1 MPLII
6 IFYISIIFFS
16 DGESESSDANISDG
30 DDQNFPSKQDENAL
44 FKNLADLMPHAG
56 SVARCI
62 KLYGAKNSQDKDM
75 PKMIKITELADQLI
89 SMGHYSV
96 YEYDQNKLMSLIKA
110 NYKESNEEL
119 SSIFKS
125 FFFRFLMLSARFCNS
140 TIILPRP
147 VINIH
152 MIPHV
157 STNIKNCGEFCR
169 NSRISMNF

>member
-1 MPLII
+1 
-6 IFYISIIFFS
+6 
-16 DGESESSDANISDG
+16 
-30 DDQNFPSKQDENAL
+30 
-44 FKNLADLMPHAG
+44 MPHAG

-125 FFFRFLMLSARFCNS
+125 FFFLDF
-140 TIILPRP
+140 
-147 VINIH
+147 
-152 MIPHV
+152 
-157 STNIKNCGEFCR
+157 
-169 NSRISMNF
+169 

>member
-1 MPLII
+1 MLLII

-125 FFFRFLMLSARFCNS
+125 FFFLDF
-140 TIILPRP
+140 
-147 VINIH
+147 
-152 MIPHV
+152 
-157 STNIKNCGEFCR
+157 
-169 NSRISMNF
+169 